1 MAPAYVARTR
11 TRRHSPDQTRR
22 RPANAPA
29 VEDRVEDRVEARAR
43 SLSLTAGTVATLK
56 RRFMHVAVPVLVP
69 LDHGAVCARRSA
81 RDVVALVER

>member
-22 RPANAPA
+22 RLNDCAR
-29 VEDRVEDRVEARAR
+29 VEDRVEDRVEAPAL

-56 RRFMHVAVPVLVP
+56 RWFVHVAVPVLVP
-69 LDHGAVCARRSA
+69 LDRGAVCARRSA